1 MQLNKYWF
9 VPQVTAIILSLL
21 SATLILS
28 GAVVSLGKNIP
39 QTDILTDYIT
49 GVLLA
54 LGIGLVILLIPF
66 SPQTKRSLITI
77 WIVKTLIT
85 LGFMLLY
92 ESYYDVVDAYGYFN
106 LPRQNFEWT
115 GFSLFGKGNGS
126 TENIYNLVWLYY
138 KVFPESYHGLKVSF
152 ALIGLIAT
160 YVYYQAA
167 VLFIEREDVRILYG
181 LGLYPSLI
189 FWSAIIGK
197 DPLSFLA
204 IAFYTYGVVGTYRH
218 KKPWYVFIVFL
229 GLLLAI
235 FIRTWLGVIL
245 LIPVIILSFQ
255 SIKNIWMRSIFL
267 FFTSSILVLAF
278 KILQAQFG
286 IVSFQDVADKF
297 FLVAGEWSDM
307 WFLGKNLPVYLT
319 EPYQIIAF
327 IPLGMLLT
335 LFRPFP
341 GDPFN
346 PFSWLSLMSN
356 LPLLILLG
364 FAFARSRWHDFKE
377 PLVLWATVLIITWAG
392 VYAFTSSDR
401 YRIQILPILL
411 GLLLYLGCK
420 RMPENLKYD
429 RSKL

>member
-9 VPQVTAIILSLL
+9 VPHFSAIVVGLL
-21 SATLILS
+21 FATLILS

-39 QTDILTDYIT
+39 QTDILPDYLT
-49 GVLLA
+49 GIFLA
-54 LGIGLVILLIPF
+54 VCIGIIILIIPF
-66 SPQTKRSLITI
+66 SPQTKRSLIII
-77 WIVKTLIT
+77 WILKTLVT
-85 LGFMLLY
+85 LGFMLFY
-92 ESYYDVVDAYGYFN
+92 EAYYDVVDAYGYFN
-106 LPRQNFEWT
+106 LPRQESFAWA

-138 KVFPESYHGLKVSF
+138 KVMPDSYHALKVSF

-160 YVYYQAA
+160 YVFYQAT
-167 VLFIEREDVRILYG
+167 VLFLQREDVRFLYG

-189 FWSAIIGK
+189 FWTAIIGK

-204 IAFYTYGVVGTYRH
+204 IAFYTYGVIGTYRC
-218 KKPWYVFIVFL
+218 KNPWYVFITLL

-245 LIPVIILSFQ
+245 LLPLTILSFQ
-255 SIKNIWMRSIFL
+255 SIKTAWIKISSL
-267 FFTSSILVLAF
+267 FISTISLFLAF

-286 IVSFQDVADKF
+286 IVSFQDVANRF

-307 WFLGKNLPVYLT
+307 WFLGKNLPTYLT
-319 EPYQIIAF
+319 EPYQVIAF

-335 LFRPFP
+335 LFRPLP
-341 GDPFN
+341 GDPLN
-346 PFSWLSLMSN
+346 PFSWLSLIFN

-364 FAFARSRWHDFKE
+364 IALAHTKWQDFKE
-377 PLVLWATVLIITWAG
+377 PLVLWATTLIMTWAG

-411 GLLLYLGCK
+411 GLLLYLGRK
-420 RMPENLKYD
+420 RVPKNLNYD
-429 RSKL
+429 